1 MEFVAEMLLHHL
13 RTEHAER
20 YDARPVRPK
29 FFGLFEALPGLDRR
43 KAWNADRLVTRF
55 VTYPSELAFQRRA
68 FDLFHVADHTYAQLL
83 HVLPSNRTGVYC
95 HDLDAFACLREQT
108 GEKSGWRR
116 GIARAQLAG
125 LRRAS
130 LIFFST
136 EQVRRQL
143 VEMGFDDSERLVY
156 APYGVASEFFA
167 RDGTAELPAGLPPDR
182 PFLLHV
188 GSSMQRKRLDVLFRV
203 YAEVRRRH
211 PQIVLVQQGAEL
223 LPHQREL
230 VAELR
235 IADGLI
241 QPPHLSR
248 GALAALYRRA
258 ELVLLTSEREG
269 FGLPILEALATGA
282 SVVASDIPAARE
294 VGGEAVVLCPVGDV
308 PVWADTVSRLLE
320 QPALRPPAAARKE
333 AAARF
338 TWTAHASI
346 IADAYARLA
355 GRDSGRG

>member
-13 RTEHAER
+13 CAEHAER
-20 YDARPVRPK
+20 YDARPVRPR

-43 KAWNADRLVTRF
+43 TAWNADRLVTRF
-55 VTYPSELAFQRRA
+55 VTYPSELAVQRRA

-83 HVLPSNRTGVYC
+83 HVLPPKRTGVYC
-95 HDLDAFACLREQT
+95 HDLDAFACLRAQT
-108 GEKSGWRR
+108 GESGWRR
-116 GIARAQLAG
+116 GMARAQLAG

-130 LIFFST
+130 LIFYST

-143 VEMGFDDSERLVY
+143 VEMGFNDSERLVY
-156 APYGVASEFFA
+156 APYGVAQEFFSH
-167 RDGTAELPAGLPPDR
+167 DGADEFPAGLLPDR

-188 GSSMQRKRLDVLFRV
+188 GSSMERKRLDVLFRV

-211 PQIVLVQQGAEL
+211 PEVLLVQQGAEL

-241 QPPHLSR
+241 QPSHLSR

-269 FGLPILEALATGA
+269 FGLPILEGLASGA

-308 PVWADTVSRLLE
+308 PVWAETISRLLE
-320 QPALRPPAAARKE
+320 QPALRPQAAARKE

-355 GRDSGRG
+355 GLNAART